1 MKHLANNMLRTK
13 NMVGLLNA
21 MGVPIDNTKVV
32 CHDERV
38 VFHSTTTKENERL
51 AAELQELL
59 QQNTVK
65 PDLKRVTL
73 ADLLAEEITQATCI
87 DNLTADT
94 HKKSCLAVLNVLQLT
109 GLDFTIDEQQEYLN
123 IQLPSAAFAPLFNS
137 LNYKC
142 MSIEGE
148 KIKFNVKEFLKNH
161 KQELILIDGKSPL
174 LLAHSNSFEDKKV
187 FYAEKR
193 VSEDTL
199 EVTPYFF
206 VPEALTP
213 PTYHF
218 VLDTSD
224 SMQGQRLTKL
234 KKSVIEFAD
243 ALFKFQPD
251 AVINIT
257 EFNSETK
264 NVGMGSY
271 RKEDFFQ
278 LSQNVNGLKAKGYTR
293 LFGTVSDQLS
303 MLMKS
308 NQHNNILL
316 FTDGEN
322 TIGDNNAL
330 SIALEKSVTSLKNE
344 SSIIPARNKFF
355 ILSYGVIQASILDE
369 VAKLFGS
376 LVLNTDTIDF
386 AEALEK
392 KEKLQEWAA
401 VRELFTC
408 RMEVTDNTTLD
419 AKSEEYVCSYD
430 MSGQFVALK
439 SKQYKDNET
448 LYLTITDSNGK
459 TLLDDKKVFAKKP
472 VEASLSPGS
481 AKNATQLGVFSMKP
495 GTKSKE
501 ESYTPPEFSSNL

>member
-13 NMVGLLNA
+13 NMVGLLSA
-21 MGVPIDNTKVV
+21 MGVHIDDTKVV

-38 VFHSTTTKENERL
+38 VFHSKTTKESERL

-65 PDLKRVTL
+65 PALNRVTL
-73 ADLLAEEITQATCI
+73 AELLTDEINQASCA
-87 DNLTADT
+87 DSVTADT
-94 HKKSCLAVLNVLQLT
+94 HRKSCLAVLNVLQLT

-123 IQLPSAAFAPLFNS
+123 IQLPSAAYAPLFNS
-137 LNYKC
+137 LNYQY

-161 KQELILIDGKSPL
+161 QQELILIDGKSPL
-174 LLAHSNSFEDKKV
+174 LLVHSNSFEDKKI

-224 SMQGQRLTKL
+224 SMQGPRLTKL

-251 AVINIT
+251 AVINIS

-271 RKEDFFQ
+271 RQKDFVQ
-278 LSQNVNGLKAKGYTR
+278 LSENVNRLKAKGYTR

-308 NQHNNILL
+308 TQHNNILL

-322 TIGDNNAL
+322 TIGDNTAL
-330 SIALEKSVTSLKNE
+330 SMALEKSVISLKNE
-344 SSIIPARNKFF
+344 SSLVPARNKFF
-355 ILSYGVIQASILDE
+355 ILSYGITQASVLDE

-386 AEALEK
+386 AEALDK

-401 VRELFTC
+401 VRELFNC
-408 RMEVTDNTTLD
+408 RMEVVDNTTLD
-419 AKSEEYVCSYD
+419 AKSEEYVCAYD

-459 TLLDDKKVFAKKP
+459 TLLDDKKLFAKKP
-472 VEASLSPGS
+472 VEVSLAPGS
-481 AKNATQLGVFSMKP
+481 AKTATQLGVFSLQSGNK
-495 GTKSKE
+495 GQE
-501 ESYTPPEFSSNL
+501 ESYTPPVFSTNL